1 MSESFWPQD
10 TRKDLYIDRGS
21 GKEGNRIW
29 EMIQEKWPGIKMNE
43 FYMSAEHI
51 HTKCLT
57 YDLYDSSDY
66 TDFIRDRGGERISI
80 ESEKR
85 KRERERRHNRKHT
98 RTPTYCRGRVFN
110 FQFYYKYDRYNS
122 MDHYLTWVG
131 FQVACNIKAGHTARP
146 NLSYQLKSVEY
157 SCRQSL
163 QYR

>member
-10 TRKDLYIDRGS
+10 TRKDLYIDSGS

-66 TDFIRDRGGERISI
+66 TDFIHIEADNVYLDRIRE
-80 ESEKR
+80 EKEG
-85 KRERERRHNRKHT
+85 KRT
-98 RTPTYCRGRVFN
+98 
-110 FQFYYKYDRYNS
+110 Q
-122 MDHYLTWVG
+122 
-131 FQVACNIKAGHTARP
+131 A
-146 NLSYQLKSVEY
+146 
-157 SCRQSL
+157 
-163 QYR
+163 